1 MNSWVFSS
9 LNWSW
14 GWHIKR
20 KCKTGRLRFHL
31 DTSRWI
37 WNREIDL
44 KLVHIKTV
52 INFVL
57 TDESGAQEKRR
68 KPRENSSTRPTIW
81 ANIFLPYFHVHVITC
96 AFYCHLLQQ
105 FLILTKKSDFPQPE
119 AFREALQYKN
129 IVPTVAYI
137 FRGRNI
143 HIFQFWE
150 SKWPLTYVQKTISSK
165 LYIEYCM
172 QVRTILYD
180 TLKQRKIKFHHYTDR
195 AGHWSFWSSFLLTR
209 YTNVPWNSSLALA
222 CIAKRLILLTVNTFF
237 QYTTHTWDAEFLWF
251 LQMLRKCCI
260 NHKVRSTTLC
270 GQLIITETQLLTPT
284 KMELIAVG
292 R

>member
-1 MNSWVFSS
+1 MSKYFPSLFSCPRNNVCFLLS
-9 LNWSW
+9 LASA
-14 GWHIKR
+14 ISY
-20 KCKTGRLRFHL
+20 F
-31 DTSRWI
+31 
-37 WNREIDL
+37 NREIRFSTARSL
-44 KLVHIKTV
+44 QRSLAIQKYC
-52 INFVL
+52 
-57 TDESGAQEKRR
+57 TD
-68 KPRENSSTRPTIW
+68 SSI
-81 ANIFLPYFHVHVITC
+81 YF
-96 AFYCHLLQQ
+96 QG
-105 FLILTKKSDFPQPE
+105 KK
-119 AFREALQYKN
+119 
-129 IVPTVAYI
+129 
-137 FRGRNI
+137 NI

-180 TLKQRKIKFHHYTDR
+180 TLKKRKIKFHHYTDR

-209 YTNVPWNSSLALA
+209 YTNVPWNWSLALA

-237 QYTTHTWDAEFLWF
+237 QYTTHTWDEEFLWF